1 MIPIPRISTRG
12 NATRRARG
20 RPWGRSRRVVGLG
33 LVLAAVAALQ
43 GACLFDTRTPEP
55 PSQGRAVV
63 SLESPERAFE
73 AIRVS
78 LADLTDADYER
89 ALSDR
94 FRFYPLVDDS
104 LDQNFIGT
112 TVYADWN
119 KTVELDVLGTL
130 LGESSRLTVTWSPST
145 LINENTFVR
154 FSAGYTLE
162 VVSRIDGSRTL
173 YGGRSEIDV
182 ENEGGNWRIVQW
194 RDVAATDS
202 TRSWGFLRGLV
213 RRRLNP

>member
-1 MIPIPRISTRG
+1 MRG
-12 NATRRARG
+12 
-20 RPWGRSRRVVGLG
+20 PVCRRVRWRV
-33 LVLAAVAALQ
+33 AAPAVAMVAAAL
-43 GACLFDTRTPEP
+43 GGCLFDTRTPAP
-55 PSQGRAVV
+55 PDTGRAVIT
-63 SLESPERAFE
+63 LDTPERAFE

-89 ALSDR
+89 ALSER

-112 TVYADWN
+112 TVYDAWT

-130 LGESSRLTVTWSPST
+130 LGESSRLTVTWSPAT

-162 VVSRIDGSRTL
+162 VVSSVDGGRTI

-182 ENEGGNWRIVQW
+182 ENEGGNWRITQW

-202 TRSWGFLRGLV
+202 TRTWGFLRGLV